1 MRKPMDTGG
10 KHNFYAQMERA
21 NYDTA
26 AAAKLTACL
35 KYAVSYG
42 MRKRESYLTT
52 KDREKLETTAEAS
65 DNAAFGI
72 IQQLR
77 REELE
82 DLEHNVYLYMI
93 AHMDN
98 EAFRSIPA
106 EWQLMRAGDTVVKSE
121 YDKRVRRARASTVSL
136 DEMQE
141 TGQDVVAFDDLTT
154 AEAESIIK
162 SIIARVPKIHRER
175 AESIIKQRYSL
186 YEVSTVQAVA
196 KAERCS
202 ERTIKSILAEIKA
215 VGKPLMAAI

>member
-1 MRKPMDTGG
+1 MRKPIDGG
-10 KHNFYAQMERA
+10 KHDFYAHMERA
-21 NYDTA
+21 DNDTT

-35 KYAVSYG
+35 RYAVSYG

-82 DLEHNVYLYMI
+82 DLQNNVYLYMI
-93 AHMDN
+93 ERMDN

-106 EWQLMRAGDTVVKSE
+106 EWQLMRAGDDVVKKE
-121 YDKRVRRARASTVSL
+121 YDKRVRRARAGTVSL

-141 TGQDVVAFDDLTT
+141 TGQDVVAWDDLTK
-154 AEAESIIK
+154 AEAESVIR
-162 SIIARVPKIHRER
+162 SIVASVPKKHRER

>member
-1 MRKPMDTGG
+1 MLNAGG
-10 KHNFYAQMERA
+10 KYDFYRHMERA
-21 NYDTA
+21 NNDTA

-35 KYAVSYG
+35 RYAVSYG

-72 IQQLR
+72 IHQMK
-77 REELE
+77 REDME
-82 DLEHNVYLYMI
+82 DLQHNVYVYMVER
-93 AHMDN
+93 MDN

-106 EWQLMRAGDTVVKSE
+106 EWQLMRAGDDVVKKE
-121 YDKRVRRARASTVSL
+121 YDKRVRRARAGTVSL
-136 DEMQE
+136 DELQE
-141 TGQDVVAFDDLTT
+141 LGQNIVAWDDLTT
-154 AEAESIIK
+154 AEAESIINA
-162 SIIARVPKIHRER
+162 IIRKIPKRHRER

-202 ERTIKSILAEIKA
+202 QRTVKSIIAEIKA
-215 VGKPLMAAI
+215 VGKPMFAAI

>member
-10 KHNFYAQMERA
+10 KHDFYAQMERA
-21 NYDTA
+21 NNDTA

-35 KYAVSYG
+35 RYAVSYG

-72 IQQLR
+72 IQQMQ
-77 REELE
+77 REDME
-82 DLEHNVYLYMI
+82 DLQNNVYLYMVER
-93 AHMDN
+93 MDN

-106 EWQLMRAGDTVVKSE
+106 EWQLMRAGDDIVKKE
-121 YDKRVRRARASTVSL
+121 YDKRVRRARAGIVSL

-154 AEAESIIK
+154 AEAESMIK
-162 SIIARVPKIHRER
+162 SIVARVPKKHRER

-202 ERTIKSILAEIKA
+202 QRTVKSIIAEIKA
-215 VGKPLMAAI
+215 VGKPLLTAV